1 MTGTPTTTVHQVDVA
16 QVRAY
21 AARVAATPEL
31 ADREAR
37 VVARWAGDSRAEV
50 TCGAASVQLGG
61 EGELNAM
68 QAVLGSFAAC
78 DVDLVAMHAALLG
91 IEIAELWVE
100 ASGRFHVARYLGLDS
115 PQSPGYQQVDYA
127 VHLEVR
133 EASEGQLASLRELC
147 ESSSPVGD
155 TLTRPVPL
163 RFTLDVRTAD
173 QRRDDGS
180 RTGDDLL

>member
-1 MTGTPTTTVHQVDVA
+1 MSGTPATTVNQIDVA

-31 ADREAR
+31 ADREPK

-50 TCGAASVQLGG
+50 TFGDARMKLGG

-78 DVDLVAMHAALLG
+78 DVDLVAMHASLLG

-115 PQSPGYQQVDYA
+115 PQSPGYQQVDFT
-127 VHLEVR
+127 VHLQVR
-133 EASEGQLASLRELC
+133 EASEEQIARLRELC

-163 RFTLDVRTAD
+163 RFTLDVRTD
-173 QRRDDGS
+173 RRRDEGS